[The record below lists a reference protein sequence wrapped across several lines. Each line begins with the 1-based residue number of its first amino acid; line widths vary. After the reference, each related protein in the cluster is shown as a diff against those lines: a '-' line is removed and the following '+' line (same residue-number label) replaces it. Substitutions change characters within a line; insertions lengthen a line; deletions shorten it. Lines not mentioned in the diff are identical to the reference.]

1 MGYDSYYKL
10 REPPFSFATDEK
22 FYYDS
27 PQHSKALIKLA
38 HAVENEMGLAL
49 LIGDIGTGKTTL
61 SRRLLDQLI
70 NQDVEAT
77 LLVIVHSEITS
88 LWFLKKIA
96 LMHEAVTQSENKIEI
111 ITAVYHRLLELVSKN
126 KKIVILIDEANM
138 LQKKEIMEEIRG
150 LLNLESEK
158 GKLLN
163 FILFG
168 LPEMEDYLKL
178 DPPLYQRIA
187 VRCVLEPLHSEATYN
202 YITHRLSVAGCPRT
216 LFTKPAMNK
225 IFLYSKGIPR
235 TINAICD
242 NALLEG
248 FLLKKETID
257 DRIIED
263 VCHDLGLAEK
273 EDQPR

>member
-1 MGYDSYYKL
+1 MGYESFYKL
-10 REPPFSFATDEK
+10 KEHPFSFTTDEK

-27 PQHSKALIKLA
+27 PQHSKALIKLT
-38 HAVENEMGLAL
+38 HAVETEKGLAL

-70 NQDVEAT
+70 AQEIEAT

-88 LWFLKKIA
+88 VWFLKKIA
-96 LMHEAVTQSENKIEI
+96 LMLEVPVESENKIDI
-111 ITAVYHRLLELVSKN
+111 ITAVYHRLLDLTGKN
-126 KKIVILIDEANM
+126 KKVVILIDEANM
-138 LQKKEIMEEIRG
+138 LQKKPIMEEIRG
-150 LLNLESEK
+150 LLNLESER

-168 LPEMEDYLKL
+168 LPEMEDYLQL

-187 VRCVLEPLHSEATYN
+187 VRCVLEALDEKATYN
-202 YITHRLSVAGCPRT
+202 YIIHRLKVAGCTKP
-216 LFTKPAMNK
+216 LFTREALKS
-225 IFLYSKGIPR
+225 IFLHSRGIPR

-248 FLLKKETID
+248 FLLKKDIVD
-257 DRIIED
+257 HGIVDD
-263 VCHDLGLAEK
+263 VCQDLGLTENGG
-273 EDQPR
+273 RR

>member
-1 MGYDSYYKL
+1 MGYEKFYKL
-10 REPPFSFATDEK
+10 KAHPFSFATDER

-27 PQHSKALIKLA
+27 PQHSKSLVKLT
-38 HAVENEMGLAL
+38 HAVETEKGLAL
-49 LIGDIGTGKTTL
+49 MIGDIGTGKTTL

-70 NQDVEAT
+70 DGDVEST
-77 LLVIVHSEITS
+77 LLVIIHSEITS

-96 LMHEAVTQSENKIEI
+96 LMLETPIESENKIEI
-111 ITAVYHRLLELVSKN
+111 ITAIYHRLLDLTGQNRKV
-126 KKIVILIDEANM
+126 VILIDEANM
-138 LQKKEIMEEIRG
+138 LQTKEIMEEVRG
-150 LLNLESEK
+150 LLNLESEH

-187 VRCVLEPLHSEATYN
+187 VRCVLEELDAKATTS
-202 YITHRLSVAGCPRT
+202 YIIHRLRVAGCVKP
-216 LFTKPAMNK
+216 LMTKEALEK
-225 IFLYSKGIPR
+225 VYTYSKGIPR

-248 FLLKKETID
+248 FLLKREVIEAKIID
-257 DRIIED
+257 D
-263 VCHDLGLAEK
+263 VSSDLGLKAK
-273 EDQPR
+273 SS

>member
-1 MGYDSYYKL
+1 MGYEKFYSLK
-10 REPPFSFATDEK
+10 EHPFSFTTDDK

-27 PQHSKALIKLA
+27 PQHSEALVKLA
-38 HAVENEMGLAL
+38 HAVETEKGLAL

-70 NQDVEAT
+70 DDGIEAT
-77 LLVIVHSEITS
+77 LLVIIHSEITS

-96 LMHEAVTQSENKIEI
+96 LMLETPIESENKIEI
-111 ITAVYHRLLELVSKN
+111 ITAIYHRLLDLTSKGR
-126 KKIVILIDEANM
+126 KVVIFIDEANM
-138 LQKKEIMEEIRG
+138 LQTKEIMEEIRG
-150 LLNLESEK
+150 LLNLESER

-187 VRCVLEPLHSEATYN
+187 VRCVLEALDAKATSS
-202 YITHRLSVAGCPRT
+202 YIVHRLRVAGCA
-216 LFTKPAMNK
+216 KPLMTREALEK
-225 IFLYSKGIPR
+225 IYGYSKGVPR

-248 FLLKKETID
+248 FLLKREVIEAKIID
-257 DRIIED
+257 D
-263 VCHDLGLAEK
+263 VSTDLGLKAK
-273 EDQPR
+273 KS